1 MMSEWR
7 GPQRAGGAP
16 ASVRRVRELARSGLV
31 ERVRTPSFEPE
42 PLQSHK
48 VVVAGPV
55 GVGKTTFVRS
65 ISTVRT
71 VDTDAVI
78 SGESTVPKRTTTVG
92 IDFGR
97 IAVDD
102 DVLLY
107 LFGTPGQERFDYMWE
122 IASRGMLGFIL
133 LADASHPDG
142 YGPASRILEHFRALG
157 PAPHVI
163 ALNKW
168 TDPDRDRHNAHVQL
182 GLSDRD
188 RVLLVDARDR
198 ASVRQVLVT
207 FLESVLAIVD
217 AA

>member
-1 MMSEWR
+1 MAPRPVSL
-7 GPQRAGGAP
+7 GGGA
-16 ASVRRVRELARSGLV
+16 ASVRRVRELARAGMV
-31 ERVRTPSFEPE
+31 ERTRRPSFEPQ

-55 GVGKTTFVRS
+55 GAGKTTFVQT
-65 ISTVRT
+65 ISTVRP
-71 VDTDAVI
+71 VDTDAEI
-78 SGESTVPKRTTTVG
+78 SGETTRPKRTTTVG

-133 LADASHPDG
+133 LVDASTTEG
-142 YGPASRILEHFRALG
+142 FGSAARILEYFRSLG

-168 TDPDRDRHNAHVQL
+168 TDADRDRRHAHEQL
-182 GLSDRD
+182 GLADRD
-188 RVLLVDARDR
+188 RLLLVDARDR